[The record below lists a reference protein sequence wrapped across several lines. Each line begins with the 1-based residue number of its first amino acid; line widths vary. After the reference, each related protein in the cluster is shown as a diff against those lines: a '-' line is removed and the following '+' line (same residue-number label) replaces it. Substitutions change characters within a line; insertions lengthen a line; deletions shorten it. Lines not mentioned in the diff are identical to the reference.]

1 MKGYQYLRLLA
12 TGLLVVCCLS
22 TQKLIAQRAISI
34 REALSLVQSQQPQ
47 LNSFKEQATAAGHNI
62 SIARNALIPDV
73 TVAYQAGFA
82 TYNNIT
88 GMSYPGLIL
97 PISGPP
103 SAGNSYEPV
112 PGSALTALLKWNPV
126 TFGQRQASIE
136 KATAQFKLANSYYD
150 EALFRQQYA
159 AIAVYLDAVY
169 LQKLVQSHQAN
180 IDRTETGLQ
189 QSLVY
194 AKEGLRPGIDTT
206 QFQAALAQAK
216 TDLLLTER
224 QYYAQVTELSRL
236 IGLNDQADKITLSDT
251 LVINKLPY
259 IADTA
264 ISVASHPFFLHQQ
277 ARKVVSEAALKEIE
291 RSWRPKL
298 DLWANAYGRGS
309 GVSADGTLHKS
320 DGWSLTRSNYGVG
333 IQVSFPILQF
343 SLVNKQKKQF
353 ASLVKADEAQLSQL
367 TLDLQKQQQTAQFN
381 YRQDVLIARQSI
393 IQAQSANDAFTGLK
407 LSYASGLIDFTRLIQ
422 GQYDLLKAETGKA
435 GAFLQ
440 TWHALLDIAVT
451 NGNLDEF
458 TNKMK

>member
-103 SAGNSYEPV
+103 SAGNSYDPV

-264 ISVASHPFFLHQQ
+264 ISVANHPFFLHQQ

-381 YRQDVLIARQSI
+381 YRQDVLIAGQSI
-393 IQAQSANDAFTGLK
+393 IQAQSANDAFAGLK